1 MLKTVKHV
9 NGKSFK
15 MAHLNVSR
23 NNILEIF
30 IAMFLT
36 EVDTIIKR
44 GIKSSY
50 VTIQSNE
57 KFLKGKILMT
67 QHIRKNTVN
76 QSSFYNEYDEFLANG
91 PENQIIKST
100 LEFLL
105 TKSRS
110 SVNQRLI
117 REQLTHFELV
127 DTTGAHEQA
136 FQKVQGS
143 RYYKYYDQALEWA
156 KVFLSRK
163 SFTSFKGNSIA
174 FAILFPMEE
183 IFEAYIAQ
191 LLKRNLQNVRV
202 SAQDKRYFLF
212 DKTLKTRA
220 NYRLRPDLVIRHSG
234 SAQTTIADT
243 KWKVLDKN
251 GPSQS
256 DLYQMYAYYTRYQ
269 HRGEPVDRV
278 MLLYPYTEAYQEAEF
293 RSLMQQSGNEELSAK
308 IQVSFIDLL
317 SDDETVEKQLTD
329 IFN

>member
-57 KFLKGKILMT
+57 KFLKGKLLMT

-91 PENQIIKST
+91 PENQIIKTT

-105 TKSRS
+105 SRSRS

-117 REQLTHFELV
+117 REQLAHFEFV
-127 DTTGAHEQA
+127 DTVNAHEQV
-136 FQKVQGS
+136 FQRVQAG
-143 RYYKYYDQALEWA
+143 RYYKYYEQALEWA

-163 SFTSFKGNSIA
+163 SYTSFRGKSMA

-191 LLKRNLQNVRV
+191 LLKRNLQNARV

-212 DKTLKTRA
+212 DKTLQTRA
-220 NYRLRPDLVIRHSG
+220 SYRLRPDLVIRHSEI
-234 SAQTTIADT
+234 AQTTIADT
-243 KWKVLDKN
+243 KWKVLDKT

-269 HRGEPVDRV
+269 HKGEAVDRV
-278 MLLYPYTEAYQEAEF
+278 VLLYPYTEAYQEAEF
-293 RSLMQQSGNEELSAK
+293 QSLMQLSGSEELTAK

-317 SDDETVEKQLTD
+317 SDDDTIEKQLTAL
-329 IFN
+329 FN